1 MGAPFE
7 EIIEAIIAGNAHKV
21 KEEVHRALQKGADPT
36 HIITDGFVRAMDIVS
51 EKFEHNEIYVTDL
64 IITAR
69 AMHTGMKELKPY
81 MISGQVQTVGRA
93 VIGTVQGDI
102 HDIGKNLLG
111 IMLEASGFEVIDL
124 GVNVAPSSFVEAVI
138 KYRPH
143 VLCLSAL
150 LSSTRKSMV
159 ETIKA
164 LEEAGLRQK
173 VKVVVGGTPLNANIA
188 AKMGADGYAPDATS
202 AVPLIKELI
211 GTGRKRPPT
220 LEPAT
225 LTRVLGEGAL
235 KELQEAI
242 SKLSGLDLVV
252 IDARGNL
259 MSPLGRFLECSQ
271 YCHIL
276 RGKVRPSSFDEDLT
290 TYVGSFK
297 GAFVYRCP
305 AGLVEISYPLA
316 NEDGTVGAILCGHC
330 FLKDDK
336 PAKVEQPVVIPV
348 LSFED
353 LEALCGLLSFVADQI
368 VQLSAVLAAKQ
379 ELEEE
384 RNSFIHFLK
393 KQHQLEQALKDAELK
408 ALQSQVNP
416 HFLFNTLNTI
426 SRLAL
431 FEGAVNT
438 EKMVRT
444 LARLMRY
451 TLYQVKGLV
460 TVREELAAAE
470 DYLFI
475 QQTRFSDRLASEI
488 DVEPEVLDARVPC
501 MVLQP
506 LVENAVV
513 HGLEPLKEGGKIYI
527 RGRVLGS
534 QVHIEIRDT
543 GVGIPEEIQ
552 KDIFDLEVRRS
563 GKGQVSGLGIVNV
576 YRRLQHYFGSDCA
589 LNVNSRPGAG
599 TSVQLTFP
607 LWRKEESRG
616 SADRSC

>member
-1 MGAPFE
+1 MEAPLQK
-7 EIIEAIIAGNAHKV
+7 IIEAVIAGNAYKV
-21 KEEVHRALQKGADPT
+21 REGVLRALQKGVDPT
-36 HIITDGFVRAMDIVS
+36 RIITEGFVKAMDIVS

-81 MISGQVQTVGRA
+81 MVSGQIQTVGRA

-150 LSSTRKSMV
+150 LSSTRKAMA

-173 VKVVVGGTPLNANIA
+173 VKIVVGGTPLNADIA

-202 AVPLIKELI
+202 AVPFIKELI
-211 GTGRKRPPT
+211 GASRKRPPV
-220 LEPAT
+220 LEAG
-225 LTRVLGEGAL
+225 LTEIWGEESL
-235 KELQEAI
+235 KELQE
-242 SKLSGLDLVV
+242 SFNKLSGLDLVV

-259 MSPLGRFLECSQ
+259 LSPLGRFLACSQ
-271 YCHIL
+271 YCRIL
-276 RGKVRPSSFDEDLT
+276 TERGSLPSFDEDLA
-290 TYVGSFK
+290 TYAASFR

-305 AGLVEISYPLA
+305 ARLVEISYPLA
-316 NEDGTVGAILCGHC
+316 DEGGTVGAILCGHC
-330 FLKDDK
+330 FLKGDNA
-336 PAKVEQPVVIPV
+336 PGGEEQTAIPV
-348 LSFED
+348 LSLDE
-353 LEALCGLLSFVADQI
+353 LEAVCGLLAFVANSI
-368 VQLSAVLAAKQ
+368 VHLNAVLRSKK

-393 KQHQLEQALKDAELK
+393 KQNQLEQALRDAELK
-408 ALQSQVNP
+408 VLQSQVNP

-426 SRLAL
+426 ARLSL
-431 FEGAVNT
+431 LEGAQTT
-438 EKMVRT
+438 EKMVGA

-460 TVREELAAAE
+460 TLREELAAVQ

-488 DVEPEVLDARVPC
+488 QVAPEALEARVPC
-501 MVLQP
+501 MILQP
-506 LVENAVV
+506 LVENAVI

-527 RGRVLGS
+527 RGWVRGS
-534 QVHIEIRDT
+534 QVHLEIRDT
-543 GVGIPEEIQ
+543 GVGIPEAVQ
-552 KDIFDLEVRRS
+552 KEIFDLEVRRT

-589 LNVNSRPGAG
+589 LNVHSRPGAG
-599 TSVQLTFP
+599 TSIQLTFP
-607 LWRKEESRG
+607 LGKEEEIKG
-616 SADRSC
+616 GAG